1 MRPLKSSVQQ
11 SRPFEDFASP
21 QEAIEAL
28 LLWPEYLTQWEG
40 QFSPVAVDA

>member
-11 SRPFEDFASP
+11 WRPFEDFASP